1 MNAVETPGRPLAR
14 PAFRRL
20 TAAWVC
26 TNVGDSAL
34 YLMMAVWAKQLT
46 GSDAQAALVF
56 AVLGMPALL
65 APVLGHLV
73 DQVSRRAA
81 LVVVNVVTAVVLL
94 ALLTVHGAE
103 QVWVI
108 YAVTFLYGCAGY
120 TTAAAQSGLLRD
132 LLPDDELASA
142 NGLFTTIDQ
151 ALRLLSPLLGTALF
165 VAFGPG
171 AVVALTST
179 TFVVTAA
186 ILLTVR
192 VTETPPSKEE
202 GPGYWTELVA
212 GARFI
217 AHEPELSRLTLV
229 LAVGFGI
236 TGLTNVAIF
245 PVLDQ
250 ALGLGAEA
258 LGVVVPVQGIGAVCG
273 GLVAARVVRRLGE
286 RGTVVAGVLL
296 LAAAMGGLLVL
307 TLLAPVPEPWGLV
320 ALGVGLAVGGLG
332 IPWIVVGA
340 STYRMRVTPRE
351 LQGRTSAA
359 MNVAFN
365 LPQTVVTMLGAAAL
379 AVVDYRVLIAVSV
392 VVLLGAAALGR
403 APLRRSARPV

>member
-1 MNAVETPGRPLAR
+1 VADVVPGRPLAR

-65 APVLGHLV
+65 APVMGHVV
-73 DQVSRRAA
+73 DRVSRRAA
-81 LVVVNVVTAVVLL
+81 LIVVNVCVAVLLL
-94 ALLTVHGAE
+94 ALLTVHDAS

-108 YAVTFLYGCAGY
+108 YVVTFLYGCAGY
-120 TTAAAQSGLLRD
+120 TTGAAQSGLLRD
-132 LLPDDELASA
+132 MLPDDELASA

-151 ALRLLSPLLGTALF
+151 ALRLLSPLVGTALF

-179 TFVVTAA
+179 TFAATAV
-186 ILLTVR
+186 ILLTVHVR
-192 VTETPPSKEE
+192 EREVVKEE
-202 GPGYWTELVA
+202 GPSYWTQLSA
-212 GARFI
+212 GIRFI
-217 AHEPELSRLTLV
+217 VAEPELARLTLV

-245 PVLDQ
+245 PVLE

-258 LGVVVPVQGIGAVCG
+258 LGVVVPVQGVGAVLG

-296 LAAAMGGLLVL
+296 LAVAMAGLLVL
-307 TLLAPVPEPWGLV
+307 TLVAPVPEPWGLV
-320 ALGVGLAVGGLG
+320 ALGVGLAMGGLG

-340 STYRMRVTPRE
+340 STYRIKVTPPE

-359 MNVAFN
+359 MNVSFN
-365 LPQTVVTMLGAAAL
+365 LPQTVVTLVGAAAL
-379 AVVDYRVLIAVSV
+379 AVIDYRVLIAVSA
-392 VVLLGAAALGR
+392 VVLLAAAALGR
-403 APLRRSARPV
+403 APLKRSTRPV

>member
-1 MNAVETPGRPLAR
+1 MSAVADVVPGRPLAR

-65 APVLGHLV
+65 APVMGHVV
-73 DQVSRRAA
+73 DRVSRRAA
-81 LVVVNVVTAVVLL
+81 LIVVNVCVAVLLL
-94 ALLTVHGAE
+94 ALLTVHDAS

-108 YAVTFLYGCAGY
+108 YVVTFLYGCAGY
-120 TTAAAQSGLLRD
+120 TTGAAQSGLLRD
-132 LLPDDELASA
+132 MLPDDELASA

-151 ALRLLSPLLGTALF
+151 ALRLLSPLVGTALF

-179 TFVVTAA
+179 TFAATAV
-186 ILLTVR
+186 ILLTVHVR
-192 VTETPPSKEE
+192 EREVVKEE
-202 GPGYWTELVA
+202 GPSYWTQLSA
-212 GARFI
+212 GIRFI
-217 AHEPELSRLTLV
+217 VAEPELARLTLV

-245 PVLDQ
+245 PVLE

-258 LGVVVPVQGIGAVCG
+258 LGVVVPVQGVGAVLG
-273 GLVAARVVRRLGE
+273 GLVAA
-286 RGTVVAGVLL
+286 
-296 LAAAMGGLLVL
+296 
-307 TLLAPVPEPWGLV
+307 
-320 ALGVGLAVGGLG
+320 
-332 IPWIVVGA
+332 
-340 STYRMRVTPRE
+340 
-351 LQGRTSAA
+351 
-359 MNVAFN
+359 
-365 LPQTVVTMLGAAAL
+365 
-379 AVVDYRVLIAVSV
+379 
-392 VVLLGAAALGR
+392 
-403 APLRRSARPV
+403 